1 MRQLMTDK
9 PVILVVD
16 DQPLN
21 GELLEAQLIP
31 QGYEVIQ
38 AASGQEALEIL
49 TGRQVDL
56 ILLDVMMPSMN
67 GFDVCRIV
75 KRKTGYLPVIM
86 ITALGSRDSRL
97 KGIESGADDFLSKP
111 FDSTELKLK
120 VKNLLKMKSLYD
132 KVENSYQEIKALD
145 DMKDSLTSFIVHDLR
160 SPLTGIMGYLG
171 LLTMSKKL
179 EKQDLAYV
187 ERATKS
193 VKVMTDMI
201 SNLLDMAKM
210 ENNEV
215 AINGEECKIEEILAS
230 AIKAM
235 APMISEKNIHL
246 ADKTSETI
254 AWVKV
259 QRDLIERIAQNLL
272 SNAIHYTPERGNIQI
287 ESELAEK
294 TKTVLISVSDSGYGI
309 PDEHKQKI
317 FDKFATVETKE
328 KRIRGSTGLGL
339 TFCKLAVEL
348 HGGKIWVEDRPGGG
362 SVFRFTL
369 PLSGVKI
376 GVDKA
381 AATNS

>member
-1 MRQLMTDK
+1 MKDK

-21 GELLEAQLIP
+21 IELLEAHLVP
-31 QGYEVIQ
+31 QGYEIIK
-38 AASGQEALEIL
+38 ATSGEEALMKLAGNQI
-49 TGRQVDL
+49 DL

-67 GFDVCRIV
+67 GYEVCRV
-75 KRKTGYLPVIM
+75 LKQKAEYLPVIM

-120 VKNLLKMKSLYD
+120 VKNLLKTKSLYD
-132 KVENSYQEIKALD
+132 KVENSYREIKALD
-145 DMKDSLTSFIVHDLR
+145 EMKDSLTSFIVHDLR

-171 LLTMSKKL
+171 LLSMSKKL
-179 EKQDLAYV
+179 EKQDLVYV

-215 AINGEECKIEEILAS
+215 VINAEECKIAEILSS
-230 AIKAM
+230 AIKAI

-246 ADKTSETI
+246 SDKTSETN
-254 AWVKV
+254 ARVNV

-272 SNAIHYTPERGNIQI
+272 SNAIHYTPGKGNILI

-294 TKTVLISVSDSGYGI
+294 SKSVRVSVSDSGYGI
-309 PDEHKQKI
+309 PNEHKQKI

-369 PLSGVKI
+369 PLSEIKP
-376 GVDKA
+376 
-381 AATNS
+381 